1 MQVCFKSCIIIGSNR
16 VSYMYF
22 VLTKNNQYVITSGSI
37 TKPHLVLHFITRL
50 ELFMFKGK
58 QIFEL

>member
-22 VLTKNNQYVITSGSI
+22 VHTKNNQYVITSGST
-37 TKPHLVLHFITRL
+37 TKPHLVLHFITRP